1 MVSVRAISV
10 EKICQSLPR
19 GGAVVI
25 GQLPPRSPGAKTY
38 LNIWIGQVDA
48 KYGGNWVENVVSS
61 VVGLVR
67 TTIGKYQ
74 FWAIFT
80 LALWSKRVNGQ
91 LPPRSP
97 KLKSSDSIWIDVS
110 QPKFEVPDAKDGRVQ
125 VRGRISSYH

>member
-38 LNIWIGQVDA
+38 LNIWIGEVHA

-91 LPPRSP
+91 LPPRYP
-97 KLKSSDSIWIDVS
+97 KLKSLHIIWTGVAHS
-110 QPKFEVPDAKDGRVQ
+110 KFQ
-125 VRGRISSYH
+125 LI